1 MNFVNLKKILMLS
14 SAVLAFGNVANA
26 MWEENDP
33 MKACVYNEDV
43 SHKLI
48 NFKRYDIAVGYI
60 KQGISENILRIL
72 KSGGQELLGN
82 LISKLGIKKLLVSN
96 KYVQDITN
104 ELINSRRQK
113 QLNRAEDNFAMDKNS
128 AIELLAIIQTMK
140 DIKRL
145 TNKDLDH
152 IANNYQYTLFK
163 DIANNITDSDMEKL
177 NKTIS
182 DNYDKY
188 NTSIDFSF
196 LVATINEIIKSSKY
210 MLDNEKDNLNTIVS
224 SANNNTIFFKRS
236 MNGKVFSRY
245 TFKSKDGH
253 LSEADIAGANI
264 DENDYSEERNNLNE
278 IMKEINTTW
287 AMNKSEYNT
296 VIVNPILKEKDI
308 VDKIKNG
315 NLDLPSSVQS
325 ADELLVL
332 LQDIKNGKIPNK
344 VGGQE
349 QPVGGQIKPEQ
360 IDALL
365 KKDLNNLTEE
375 DKKIICELKK
385 KKKQENLTQKEKELL
400 DRINVVEQIQDIKN
414 KIATLKSEPG
424 IKNEDKVLLE
434 KYETE
439 IVTLESKGIEKLT
452 PEELNKLNE
461 CKAKVYEIEKNIKEN
476 NDNKKY
482 NIPGITDKLAEKGLK
497 IANVTFT
504 KEKPANAIKVIDNFP
519 PDINGI
525 INAGA
530 GVVTVNTNAGIRQKY
545 DKISYSKSITGI
557 LQRAGVF
564 ESKNEINELLE
575 NTFLN
580 IEIA

>member
-1 MNFVNLKKILMLS
+1 M
-14 SAVLAFGNVANA
+14 
-26 MWEENDP
+26 
-33 MKACVYNEDV
+33 
-43 SHKLI
+43 
-48 NFKRYDIAVGYI
+48 
-60 KQGISENILRIL
+60 
-72 KSGGQELLGN
+72 
-82 LISKLGIKKLLVSN
+82 
-96 KYVQDITN
+96 
-104 ELINSRRQK
+104 
-113 QLNRAEDNFAMDKNS
+113 
-128 AIELLAIIQTMK
+128 
-140 DIKRL
+140 
-145 TNKDLDH
+145 
-152 IANNYQYTLFK
+152 
-163 DIANNITDSDMEKL
+163 
-177 NKTIS
+177 
-182 DNYDKY
+182 
-188 NTSIDFSF
+188 
-196 LVATINEIIKSSKY
+196 
-210 MLDNEKDNLNTIVS
+210 
-224 SANNNTIFFKRS
+224 
-236 MNGKVFSRY
+236 
-245 TFKSKDGH
+245 
-253 LSEADIAGANI
+253 
-264 DENDYSEERNNLNE
+264 
-278 IMKEINTTW
+278 
-287 AMNKSEYNT
+287 
-296 VIVNPILKEKDI
+296 
-308 VDKIKNG
+308 
-315 NLDLPSSVQS
+315 
-325 ADELLVL
+325 
-332 LQDIKNGKIPNK
+332 
-344 VGGQE
+344 
-349 QPVGGQIKPEQ
+349 
-360 IDALL
+360 
-365 KKDLNNLTEE
+365 
-375 DKKIICELKK
+375 
-385 KKKQENLTQKEKELL
+385 

-564 ESKNEINELLE
+564 KSKNEINELLE